1 MLSFARHAAKSYCSM
16 MLGRHW
22 RKMNLPGVIFN
33 EDYDE
38 DDNTDNMNEDTGKE
52 E

>member
-1 MLSFARHAAKSYCSM
+1 
-16 MLGRHW
+16 
-22 RKMNLPGVIFN
+22 MNLPGVIFD
-33 EDYDE
+33 ESLDE